1 MMLVIYGPTATGKTT
16 LAIELAQKYNGELI
30 SADSR
35 QVYRGLDIGTGKV
48 SFTSKIGK
56 HQGFWIVDDV
66 KIHGFDLVNPGQ
78 RFSVADF
85 LTFANSS
92 IVQTIKLNKLPII
105 VGGTGFYIKAL
116 INGIGSIG
124 IPLNPKLRQQLEK
137 LSTTDLYQKLLEIN
151 PKRAQSMND
160 SDRKNPRRLI
170 RAIEIS
176 YKTVIFTVAVLVGL
190 WFIIQIRQIII
201 LVFLSIIL
209 LSALLRPVE
218 WLTARR
224 IPRVLSVLLVY
235 IVLIALIAFVIGIII
250 PPLVAQTSD
259 FISKLPQIVSTINNF
274 LVFNKIP
281 VENLSGIIASQI
293 QQIAQNVLS
302 IFKTIF
308 SSIFLLI
315 TIFVFTFYLLLEWKS
330 FVKLIGSPFS
340 GRQEKKVTSII
351 AKVETGLGGW
361 VRGQITLSLVV
372 GILTFVGLTILQI
385 PFALPLAL
393 VAGILAIV
401 PIVGPIISAIP
412 AILVG
417 LTI

>member
-170 RAIEIS
+170 RAIEIAT
-176 YKTVIFTVAVLVGL
+176 YNKKLKTRNLKRK
-190 WFIIQIRQIII
+190 IIHYQ
-201 LVFLSIIL
+201 
-209 LSALLRPVE
+209 
-218 WLTARR
+218 
-224 IPRVLSVLLVY
+224 
-235 IVLIALIAFVIGIII
+235 
-250 PPLVAQTSD
+250 
-259 FISKLPQIVSTINNF
+259 LPTTNYQ
-274 LVFNKIP
+274 
-281 VENLSGIIASQI
+281 
-293 QQIAQNVLS
+293 
-302 IFKTIF
+302 
-308 SSIFLLI
+308 
-315 TIFVFTFYLLLEWKS
+315 
-330 FVKLIGSPFS
+330 
-340 GRQEKKVTSII
+340 
-351 AKVETGLGGW
+351 
-361 VRGQITLSLVV
+361 
-372 GILTFVGLTILQI
+372 
-385 PFALPLAL
+385 
-393 VAGILAIV
+393 
-401 PIVGPIISAIP
+401 
-412 AILVG
+412 LVG
-417 LTI
+417 LTAPNFYLYNRSDKWLEERLSHGMVDEVKNLLDQKVKPQWLDYLGLEYRWLTRYLLGQITKEEAINRLRGDIHSFIRRQKTWFRQFPNIYLFDISKPSWRQKLEKIVSLCYTQTNVAR